1 MKRQISPEA
10 EGYLLEAKA
19 CKKVLKDLE
28 RIREKYK
35 RGMEWEQAQRQ
46 AEFETVMGFISEQ
59 DIQDAYGWELINEK
73 QYDRYLKLFREGEAA
88 LESHAPTCVEIAY
101 DILCRMTASVEMDIR
116 EWEFAA
122 LTPEQQREKRK
133 QAEENRL
140 KWEEK
145 IAEIRRRRGT
155 IEAGTESPSADGD

>member
-1 MKRQISPEA
+1 MKRQISPEV

-35 RGMEWEQAQRQ
+35 RGMEREQAQRQ

-122 LTPEQQREKRK
+122 LTPEQKCEKRK
-133 QAEENRL
+133 QAEESRM
-140 KWEEK
+140 KWKET

-155 IEAGTESPSADGD
+155 VEVGTESPSADGD

>member
-28 RIREKYK
+28 RIREKYR
-35 RGMEWEQAQRQ
+35 RGVEREQARRK
-46 AEFETVMGFISEQ
+46 AEFETVMEFTSERE
-59 DIQDAYGWELINEK
+59 IQEAYGWELINER
-73 QYDRYLKLFREGEAA
+73 QYDRYLQLFREGEAA
-88 LESHAPTCVEIAY
+88 LENHAPTCVEIAHG
-101 DILCRMTASVEMDIR
+101 ILCRMTASVEMDIR

-122 LTPEQQREKRK
+122 LTPEQQCEKRK

>member
-1 MKRQISPEA
+1 M
-10 EGYLLEAKA
+10 
-19 CKKVLKDLE
+19 
-28 RIREKYK
+28 
-35 RGMEWEQAQRQ
+35 
-46 AEFETVMGFISEQ
+46 
-59 DIQDAYGWELINEK
+59 
-73 QYDRYLKLFREGEAA
+73 KLFREGEAA

-155 IEAGTESPSADGD
+155 VEADTELPSADGN